1 MNQMRRR
8 LLALATGCL
17 VLMLVTT
24 PASAKLFVG
33 TDEADIFQGTPQ
45 PTRCAV
51 RAALTP
57 HTGGRARPDL
67 WPSG

>member
-1 MNQMRRR
+1 MNQMRRG

-33 TDEADIFQGTPQ
+33 TDKSRYLSGDP
-45 PTRCAV
+45 P
-51 RAALTP
+51 
-57 HTGGRARPDL
+57 ARHDARFRRP
-67 WPSG
+67 